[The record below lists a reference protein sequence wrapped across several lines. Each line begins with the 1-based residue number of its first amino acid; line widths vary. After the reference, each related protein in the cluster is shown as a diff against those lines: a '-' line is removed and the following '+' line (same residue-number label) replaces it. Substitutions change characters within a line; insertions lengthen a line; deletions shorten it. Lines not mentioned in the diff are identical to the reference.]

1 MDQDK
6 LIENKDVFLTGNDD
20 KRTSLLH
27 AKSLFIVYRPV
38 MQSITLHSFV
48 YITSTI
54 YHNMFQLLKQEIC
67 LKILKSYSKF
77 LILVLGRAYCNWECE
92 DIYCQ
97 TGQPSDGSRLQWG
110 GRPPLSH
117 GRCPRTGILCCCRY
131 IFVQER
137 ATLEIVSLKWRRFI
151 VDTFLLQA
159 DVVYTINLIYTLETL
174 PKTMKSY

>member
-54 YHNMFQLLKQEIC
+54 YHNMFQLLK
-67 LKILKSYSKF
+67 
-77 LILVLGRAYCNWECE
+77 
-92 DIYCQ
+92 
-97 TGQPSDGSRLQWG
+97 
-110 GRPPLSH
+110 
-117 GRCPRTGILCCCRY
+117 
-131 IFVQER
+131 
-137 ATLEIVSLKWRRFI
+137 
-151 VDTFLLQA
+151 
-159 DVVYTINLIYTLETL
+159 
-174 PKTMKSY
+174 